1 VLRVPL
7 IIRIPSISPK
17 RVASVVRLTDVMP
30 TVLDLLGAPAPTM
43 DGMSLRDLLTGSRRD
58 LDLEAY
64 SESEY
69 PRRLGWSALRALR
82 AGRFKLID
90 APRPE
95 LYDLDRDPFE
105 QRNVYDER
113 RATAA
118 AMTSRLHALARPH
131 SASGVESYR
140 NAAVPSVGLS
150 DELAALGYVGSRML
164 PALTASTDLPD
175 PKDCIG
181 LYGPPQTWKESTA
194 APTSVRCQ

>member
-1 VLRVPL
+1 
-7 IIRIPSISPK
+7 
-17 RVASVVRLTDVMP
+17 VRLTDVMP
-30 TVLDLLGAPAPTM
+30 TVLDLLGAPAPMM
-43 DGMSLRDLLTGSRRD
+43 DGISLRDLLTGRQRD

-82 AGRFKLID
+82 DGRFKLID

-105 QRNVYDER
+105 QRNVYEER

-118 AMTSRLHALARPH
+118 AMTRRLHTLARPH
-131 SASGVESYR
+131 FTTGLESPR
-140 NAAVPSVGLS
+140 RPAVAPAGLA
-150 DELAALGYVGSRML
+150 EQLAALGYVGPRTP
-164 PALTASTDLPD
+164 PAVPAVQDLPD

-181 LYGPPQTWKESTA
+181 LYGAPQAWRESTA
-194 APTSVRCQ
+194 PTSSDRGQ